1 MIPPKSASIAVKQ
14 AFFVGGRLTSASLL
28 SRVAITVYIVD
39 SKNLEQMIYQ
49 VDIPGSHAI
58 VYFTAVV
65 GKQVN
70 KCSLMCYSL
79 PLIHYQVDVVLP
91 KTVW

>member
-39 SKNLEQMIYQ
+39 SKTLELIIYQ
-49 VDIPGSHAI
+49 ADTEFLE
-58 VYFTAVV
+58 Y
-65 GKQVN
+65 
-70 KCSLMCYSL
+70 
-79 PLIHYQVDVVLP
+79 
-91 KTVW
+91 

>member
-39 SKNLEQMIYQ
+39 SKNLELMIYQ
-49 VDIPGSHAI
+49 VDIRHRLLH
-58 VYFTAVV
+58 
-65 GKQVN
+65 
-70 KCSLMCYSL
+70 CSSW
-79 PLIHYQVDVVLP
+79 QAS
-91 KTVW
+91 